1 MFIYFQVNK
10 ARQHLAIK
18 DKNEKKLINDVEIL
32 KEINNSKEKK
42 IGNKDMNVLKT
53 EGDTTEESE
62 DGTGGK
68 KEEKKK
74 NKKKNKKNNRR
85 RD

>member
-1 MFIYFQVNK
+1 MSK
-10 ARQHLAIK
+10 ARQQLAIK
-18 DKNEKKLINDVEIL
+18 DKNEKKIISVVKIL
-32 KEINNSKEKK
+32 KEIKNSKEK
-42 IGNKDMNVLKT
+42 IIENKDMNVLKT

>member
-1 MFIYFQVNK
+1 M
-10 ARQHLAIK
+10 AIK
-18 DKNEKKLINDVEIL
+18 DKNEKIIISEVKIL
-32 KEINNSKEKK
+32 KEIKNSKEKK
-42 IGNKDMNVLKT
+42 IENKDMNVLKT

>member
-1 MFIYFQVNK
+1 MSK
-10 ARQHLAIK
+10 ARQQLAIK
-18 DKNEKKLINDVEIL
+18 DKNEKIIISEVKIL
-32 KEINNSKEKK
+32 KEIKNSKEK
-42 IGNKDMNVLKT
+42 IIENKDMNVLKT

-68 KEEKKK
+68 KKEKKK

>member
-1 MFIYFQVNK
+1 MSK
-10 ARQHLAIK
+10 ARQQLAIK
-18 DKNEKKLINDVEIL
+18 DKNEKIIISKVKIL
-32 KEINNSKEKK
+32 KEIKNSTEK
-42 IGNKDMNVLKT
+42 IIENKDMNVLKT

-74 NKKKNKKNNRR
+74 TKKKNKKNNRR